1 VAPGTRHQKSKK
13 ARWFPSGPLRE
24 HDFVVDRLRAESCQ
38 AVQGTVMVVMM
49 RVVDERHD
57 P

>member
-1 VAPGTRHQKSKK
+1 LIRRQNEK

-24 HDFVVDRLRAESCQ
+24 HDFVVGRLRAESCQ

-57 P
+57 L

>member
-1 VAPGTRHQKSKK
+1 MKK

-24 HDFVVDRLRAESCQ
+24 HNLVVGRLRAESCQ
-38 AVQGTVMVVMM
+38 AVQGTVMVATM

-57 P
+57 C